1 MVIIT
6 REQAIRISYH
16 KTYDKSKASESLK
29 AIENINVELCY
40 KNDPWKT
47 ILLYMNS
54 TYADPYNIL
63 TYQKAN
69 EYSGINNEIQDKK
82 K

>member
-16 KTYDKSKASESLK
+16 KPYDKSKASELLK

-40 KNDPWKT
+40 KNDP
-47 ILLYMNS
+47 
-54 TYADPYNIL
+54 
-63 TYQKAN
+63 
-69 EYSGINNEIQDKK
+69 
-82 K
+82 